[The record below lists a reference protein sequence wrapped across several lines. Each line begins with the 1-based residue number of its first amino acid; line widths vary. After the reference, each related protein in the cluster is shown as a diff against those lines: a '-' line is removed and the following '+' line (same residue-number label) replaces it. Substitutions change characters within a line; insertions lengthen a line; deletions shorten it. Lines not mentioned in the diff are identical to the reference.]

1 MIWGGSE
8 CSELGTEQCNP
19 TRSEQSRAH
28 PWAPPQGR
36 VVPVGRGQ
44 AGRWGTCGS
53 QAAKHSP
60 GPRNTSLPGQHE
72 QKHQRQIT
80 TSLFQ
85 GSRAAESSGFGLQP
99 EGERRE
105 KERFREPSQ
114 ARPGNG
120 SPGKGPVLLATYSTA
135 SRAPWGRP
143 RVPSRGDACQGWKM
157 LWGHRGCC

>member
-1 MIWGGSE
+1 MTPSTGPSPFITHTAFSVAMFPQQPQ
-8 CSELGTEQCNP
+8 TA
-19 TRSEQSRAH
+19 RSNTTT
-28 PWAPPQGR
+28 
-36 VVPVGRGQ
+36 VGRGQ

-114 ARPGNG
+114 ARLGNG
-120 SPGKGPVLLATYSTA
+120 SPGKGPVLLAAYSTA

-157 LWGHRGCC
+157 QWGHRGCC